1 MTIQQVTTELDALN
15 KFRDRFDEI
24 KQVKDSHLQS
34 TRLSG
39 LLTDMQCSYDMPVT
53 GVLRIAAFKQAY
65 PAVAGLYK
73 EVKEAGGF

>member
-1 MTIQQVTTELDALN
+1 MTQQLATDQDVLS
-15 KFRDRFDEI
+15 KFKDRFEEI

-39 LLTDMQCSYDMPVT
+39 LLTDMQSSYDMPVT

-65 PAVAGLYK
+65 PDVSDLYQ